1 MHKNVCFYR
10 DFIEGLPGKSKFYSP
25 LSDKHIS
32 DDDYE
37 LVAKRQ
43 KPFKMKSMKQYHNLY
58 LKCDLLLLADKF
70 EKFRGVF
77 LDSYKL
83 HPFH

>member
-10 DFIEGLPGKSKFYSP
+10 DVIEGLPGKSKFYSP

-37 LVAKRQ
+37 LVAKRW
-43 KPFKMKSMKQYHNLY
+43 KPFKMKSMK
-58 LKCDLLLLADKF
+58 
-70 EKFRGVF
+70 
-77 LDSYKL
+77 
-83 HPFH
+83 